1 VLIIP
6 VVEEI
11 LVVEKRLLLREEV
24 RLSKRLTTTSV
35 PQKVTLRR
43 EVVDIERVDSSGN
56 PAEGT
61 GETADGTTAAV
72 EE

>member
-1 VLIIP
+1 
-6 VVEEI
+6 
-11 LVVEKRLLLREEV
+11 LLLREEV

-56 PAEGT
+56 PADGA
-61 GETADGTTAAV
+61 GEAANGTADLA
-72 EE
+72 